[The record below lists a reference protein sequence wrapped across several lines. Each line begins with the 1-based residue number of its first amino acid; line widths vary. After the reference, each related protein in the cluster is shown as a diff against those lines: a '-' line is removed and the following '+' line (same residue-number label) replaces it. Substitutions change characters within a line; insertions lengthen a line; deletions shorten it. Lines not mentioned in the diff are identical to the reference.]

1 VTRAGVG
8 LAGASL
14 VLLIAACG
22 GDEEIPEIEAESSLA
37 VEGPFE
43 DGDSIP
49 EKFTCDGEDVSPPL
63 SWEPFE
69 GAEEYALVVSDP
81 DAPGGRFVHWVVFGL
96 PAERTKLEED
106 APVPKKNTGTS
117 SFDTNEYRGPCP
129 PEDDDPHRYEFT
141 VYALAGAPA
150 DIEPGTGAAELLA
163 AMEASVIAS
172 GTLTGTYGR

>member
-1 VTRAGVG
+1 MTRAGLSAAV
-8 LAGASL
+8 ASL

-22 GDEEIPEIEAESSLA
+22 GDEEIPEIEAENSLA

-69 GAEEYALVVSDP
+69 GAEEYTLVVSDP

-96 PAERTKLEED
+96 STERTELEED
-106 APVPKKNTGTS
+106 APVPEENRGTT
-117 SFDTNEYRGPCP
+117 SFDTDEYRGPCP
-129 PEDDDPHRYEFT
+129 PEGDDPHRYEFT
-141 VYALAGAPA
+141 VHALAGAPG
-150 DIEPGTGAAELLA
+150 DTEPGVGAAELLDA
-163 AMEASVIAS
+163 IGDSVIAT